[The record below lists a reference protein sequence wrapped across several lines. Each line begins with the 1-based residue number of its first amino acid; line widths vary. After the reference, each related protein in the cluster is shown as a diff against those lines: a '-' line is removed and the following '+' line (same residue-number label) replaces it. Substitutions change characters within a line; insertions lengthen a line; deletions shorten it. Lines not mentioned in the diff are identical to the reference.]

1 MGFGECHVAPVWF
14 QYYEKRYQLIRQNA
28 TLNPNPNLN
37 PNPDPCPMC
46 PMCPEELCPAKSRQ
60 K

>member
-28 TLNPNPNLN
+28 TLNPNPNPVSYTHLTL
-37 PNPDPCPMC
+37 PTK
-46 PMCPEELCPAKSRQ
+46 A
-60 K
+60 